1 MASSWRALKHHNF
14 RLFFTGQLI
23 SLMGT
28 WMHSAAQ
35 SWLVYRLTGSSLLLG
50 ILGFA
55 TQFPVFLLAAAGGVL
70 ADAQSRQRIVL
81 WTQSLSMAL
90 AFALSALTLAGVVRV
105 WHVVLVATLLGIV
118 SAFDIPAR
126 QAFVN
131 DMVGQKDLLNAIAL
145 NSTIFHVARIV
156 GPAVAGFVISA
167 TGEGWC
173 FFVNGLSF
181 FAIIAALLMIRMSP
195 PTSAQPSGSPLRNL
209 VEGFEFVSHPG
220 LVRSLLLLLGL
231 VSIAGVS
238 YAVLLPIFANRILHG
253 GPRTLG
259 FLMGA
264 AGLGA
269 LSGAL
274 HLTTRSDASGLTR
287 LAAFCAALCGV
298 SLVAFSQSRIV
309 FLSAALLLPVGFS
322 VTTQMVAS
330 NTVIQK
336 LAPDAFRGRVLAV
349 YAMMFMGMQPVGALI
364 AGALAQ
370 RIGAQSTLAL
380 GGIACLAG
388 SALFALSALPRAAS
402 AEE

>member
-1 MASSWRALKHHNF
+1 LASSWRALRHHNY

-50 ILGFA
+50 TLGFA
-55 TQFPVFLLAAAGGVL
+55 TQFPVFLLAPAGGVL
-70 ADAQSRQRIVL
+70 ADAKSRHRIVL

-90 AFALSALTLAGVVRV
+90 AFALAALTLAGVVRV
-105 WHVVLVATLLGIV
+105 WHVVVVATLLGIV
-118 SAFDIPAR
+118 NAFDIPAR

-131 DMVGQKDLLNAIAL
+131 DMVGKEDLLNAIAL
-145 NSTIFHVARIV
+145 NSTVFHGARIV

-167 TGEGWC
+167 TSEGWC

-181 FAIIAALLMIRMSP
+181 FAIIVALLMMRMSP
-195 PTSAQPSGSPLRNL
+195 ATPPQPSGSALRNL
-209 VEGFEFVSHPG
+209 LEGFEFVSHPG

-231 VSIAGVS
+231 VSIAGMP
-238 YAVLLPIFANRILHG
+238 YAVLLPVFADRILHG
-253 GPRTLG
+253 GPRALG

-264 AGLGA
+264 AGIGA

-274 HLTTRSDASGLTR
+274 RLATRSDASGLTR
-287 LAAFCAALCGV
+287 WVAFCAALCGA
-298 SLVAFSQSRIV
+298 SLVAFSHSRI
-309 FLSAALLLPVGFS
+309 FWLSAALLVPVGFS
-322 VTTQMVAS
+322 VTMQMVAS

-336 LAPDAFRGRVLAV
+336 LAPDALRGRVLAV

-364 AGALAQ
+364 GGALAQ
-370 RIGAQSTLAL
+370 RIGAQSTVAL